1 MSELVILPEMLD
13 AGTEQVAECR
23 KMKLNDQDTAI
34 KVYLA
39 MHGVYAILV
48 MRGESERVH

>member
-1 MSELVILPEMLD
+1 VSEILILPEMVE
-13 AGTEQVAECR
+13 AGIEQVAECR
-23 KMKLNDQDTAI
+23 KMKLDDEDTAI

-39 MHGVYAILV
+39 MQGVFAILV

>member
-1 MSELVILPEMLD
+1 MVE
-13 AGTEQVAECR
+13 AGIEQVAECR
-23 KMKLNDQDTAI
+23 EMKLDDEAMAI

-39 MHGVYAILV
+39 MHGVFAILV